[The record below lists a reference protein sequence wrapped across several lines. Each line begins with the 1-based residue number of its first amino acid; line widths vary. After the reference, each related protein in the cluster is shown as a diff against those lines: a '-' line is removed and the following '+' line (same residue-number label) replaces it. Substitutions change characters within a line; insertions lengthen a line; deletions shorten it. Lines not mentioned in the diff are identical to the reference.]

1 MINNSKQL
9 VWVTSKLLSNNALSF
24 ATMYNAIQCKTK
36 PKNYE
41 TRFFLAKINIPLV
54 VQFASTQ
61 FASVVMLV
69 TLLPINPRHL
79 LNFMLQCLRTFS
91 ISRNFPKHL
100 GTLCFALLWSQLI
113 WLDPIWAKK
122 GNHFYPLKKATI
134 SLVAFL
140 DRRNSLWHRKSLQ
153 KEQSLSV
160 FKAFI
165 FPSLY
170 NLILVSRFLHI

>member
-1 MINNSKQL
+1 MPY
-9 VWVTSKLLSNNALSF
+9 LLRLCI
-24 ATMYNAIQCKTK
+24 MQYNAKRSPKTM
-36 PKNYE
+36 
-41 TRFFLAKINIPLV
+41 RLIFFLV

-61 FASVVMLV
+61 FTSVVMLV
-69 TLLPINPRHL
+69 TLLPINPQHL

-100 GTLCFALLWSQLI
+100 GTLCLALLWSQLI

-153 KEQSLSV
+153 KEQSLT
-160 FKAFI
+160 KC
-165 FPSLY
+165 L
-170 NLILVSRFLHI
+170 

>member
-1 MINNSKQL
+1 MCEWHL
-9 VWVTSKLLSNNALSF
+9 KLHSNNDLSF

-61 FASVVMLV
+61 LASVVMLV
-69 TLLPINPRHL
+69 TLLPINPQHL

-122 GNHFYPLKKATI
+122 GNHFNPLEK
-134 SLVAFL
+134 SDYFCLGAFL
-140 DRRNSLWHRKSLQ
+140 DKCNCQ
-153 KEQSLSV
+153 QSV

-165 FPSLY
+165 FPSIY